1 MIKSNELKSN
11 LLGCFEIF
19 LFMPKGIDRFDVTPA
34 KAIKSFLIPLA
45 LLPFILMIVVGM
57 TNDEFSPSVVVFLNV
72 MRIALSVLFFLS
84 AVYFF
89 TKQFERQQHFYRFI
103 LISNWLNINAMIMV
117 SPILIGMSMGM
128 DSEAFEV
135 YAVFGEIAGYVYSAF
150 VITYCF
156 RLPWELG
163 GFIAI
168 VGLAINENLFDLS
181 NYIRDSLT
189 VIV

>member
-1 MIKSNELKSN
+1 MISSRELKSN

-19 LFMPKGIDRFDVTPA
+19 LFMPRGVDRFYVTPA

-45 LLPFILMIVVGM
+45 LLPFILLVVVGM
-57 TNDEFSPSVVVFLNV
+57 TDDEFSPSVVVFLNV
-72 MRIALSVLFFLS
+72 VRIALSVTFFLS
-84 AVYFF
+84 AVYFL
-89 TKQFERQQHFYRFI
+89 TKQFDRQQHFYRFI

-117 SPILIGMSMGM
+117 SPILIGMAMGI
-128 DSEAFEV
+128 DSQSFEV
-135 YAVFGEIAGYVYSAF
+135 YAVFGEIVGYVYSAF

-181 NYIRDSLT
+181 NYLRDSLA

>member
-19 LFMPKGIDRFDVTPA
+19 LFMPKGIERFEVTPA

-57 TNDEFSPSVVVFLNV
+57 TNDEFSTTVVVFLNV

-89 TKQFERQQHFYRFI
+89 TKQFERQQHFYKFI

-117 SPILIGMSMGM
+117 SPILIGMSMGV
-128 DSEAFEV
+128 DSEVFEV

>member
-19 LFMPKGIDRFDVTPA
+19 LFMPKGIERFDVTPA

-117 SPILIGMSMGM
+117 SPILIGMSMGV
-128 DSEAFEV
+128 DSEVFEV